1 MAPTLKGFGRKS
13 EATPEAPQPAAAAPP
28 EARPRAPRPPTRSR
42 NRGWLLAGG
51 LLTLIAGIS
60 AASIFSSLSQSVDV
74 LVASRPIAKG
84 AVISVDDYRVVSIA
98 ADTGSIRAIAPD
110 DGEKLIGQLAAG
122 PIGEGSILHPD
133 QFTNRVDQG
142 IERTVVVGAALAP
155 NDLPLLDLL
164 PGDQIRLFE
173 TFSGQAAGVG
183 SAFSLDETAQIT
195 SVSREITDA
204 TVVESSS
211 LNTSGSRHV
220 AMRISESN
228 ANLVTNLIE
237 QGRLAVALVDSLPA
251 TESVGPIDPGEPL
264 EPGEPGDS

>member
-13 EATPEAPQPAAAAPP
+13 EATPEAPRPAAAAPP